1 MLDLCTSCPFP
12 LFSLPPFT
20 LFLPLLTPSFAK
32 KNAPQPVSVPSGN
45 SQGPWNRPP
54 CREIVFLRGQAR
66 SVAFSVNLAPP
77 PQWIRAVHQPHC
89 SLHPHP
95 GGQGE
100 PEEGGAA
107 RHRRQPQEGA
117 GAGRGI
123 CAAVCEVDA
132 PRPAGKGL
140 RDGVVRAKASLEPEG
155 TPPLGG
161 REGWDNNCLGGYSWQ
176 GGTCFACSN
185 RSGQLCQA
193 VPVFTERS
201 SSGEITRIGGEQNV
215 VRSK

>member
-77 PQWIRAVHQPHC
+77 PPNGSELSTNHIAACIRIPADRESPKKVERLGTDDSPKKGTERAGVYARRYVKSMHPDPLERASAMEWSEPRRPLSQRA
-89 SLHPHP
+89 PHP
-95 GGQGE
+95 W
-100 PEEGGAA
+100 EGG
-107 RHRRQPQEGA
+107 GM
-117 GAGRGI
+117 
-123 CAAVCEVDA
+123 
-132 PRPAGKGL
+132 
-140 RDGVVRAKASLEPEG
+140 
-155 TPPLGG
+155 
-161 REGWDNNCLGGYSWQ
+161 
-176 GGTCFACSN
+176 
-185 RSGQLCQA
+185 GQ
-193 VPVFTERS
+193 
-201 SSGEITRIGGEQNV
+201 
-215 VRSK
+215 